1 MLAAGTGPSAEPMR
15 GKRTMAEVMTTTRP
29 IETPRP
35 ELRRIGTAEL
45 ATALRRGWT
54 DFLATPTQLV
64 FLCVLYPVIGL
75 VAATLAAGGE
85 VMHLFYPMAAGFAL
99 VGPIAALGLYE
110 ISRRREA
117 GLPATWVNVFDVLKS
132 PALPAI
138 VALGLVLV
146 VLFLGWLWAAD
157 AIHAATLGTLPVQ
170 PGQDAMTQLFS
181 TQEGRRMI
189 LLGNAV
195 GFLFAVVVLAL
206 TVVSFPML
214 LDRDGGVGQ
223 AVATSLRAVALNPV
237 PMALWGL
244 IVAVLL
250 LLGSLPLFIGLAV
263 VLPVLGH
270 ATWHLYRLVVVR

>member
-1 MLAAGTGPSAEPMR
+1 
-15 GKRTMAEVMTTTRP
+15 MAEALTTTRGL
-29 IETPRP
+29 EAARP

-45 ATALRRGWT
+45 ATALRRGWA
-54 DFLATPTQLV
+54 DFLATPTQLM

-117 GLPATWVNVFDVLKS
+117 GLPASWVNVFDVLKS

-138 VALGLVLV
+138 GALGLMLV
-146 VLFLGWLWAAD
+146 VLFLAWLWAAD

-170 PGQDAMTQLFS
+170 PGQDITTLLFA
-181 TQEGRRMI
+181 TPEGRRMI

-195 GFLFAVVVLAL
+195 GFGFAVVVLAL

-223 AVATSLRAVALNPV
+223 AIGTSLRAVVLNPV